1 MPGTSREPRTLK
13 AGTSNPE
20 DTTWPGEYIH
30 PGAQGAGRERPRCRA
45 GAAAAGASREPLR
58 PRQLGSGGTL
68 LSAGAAAPRSPAAW
82 HRFLLFLPPS
92 LPPLFFFFF
101 FSLALSLSLSLPLP
115 CTGGLFFFPPSSSL
129 SLSEGSCQDAKL
141 EIAAP
146 DAFCAARRGSSFAGC
161 CQWKD
166 WQDPAGL
173 PRPGPTSGRAPRFPR
188 PSPALR
194 GSSAPAPG
202 LQSPPSHL
210 RSASTFCMC

>member
-1 MPGTSREPRTLK
+1 MARRTHIPGSPRRRE
-13 AGTSNPE
+13 
-20 DTTWPGEYIH
+20 
-30 PGAQGAGRERPRCRA
+30 
-45 GAAAAGASREPLR
+45 GAAALPGWGRCGRGFAGASP
-58 PRQLGSGGTL
+58 P
-68 LSAGAAAPRSPAAW
+68 SPAGQRRHLAL
-82 HRFLLFLPPS
+82 RRGCCSALACSLAPLPPFSPPS

-101 FSLALSLSLSLPLP
+101 LPPLSPPLAL
-115 CTGGLFFFPPSSSL
+115 GGFFFSPPSSSL

-188 PSPALR
+188 PSPALT

-202 LQSPPSHL
+202 LPSPP
-210 RSASTFCMC
+210 RAV